1 MYGNGLEVV
10 TSNTF
15 TRGFNVLCGS
25 HVQAATLFWKF
36 SNGSR
41 IGISNPGFREGVF
54 ENGQCTLQSSCM
66 DEYTTSAK
74 FFIELL
80 IIEDQFSSI
89 VKPFDPVDLT
99 Q

>member
-25 HVQAATLFWKF
+25 HVQATTLFWKF

-66 DEYTTSAK
+66 DEYQLVA
-74 FFIELL
+74 ILL
-80 IIEDQFSSI
+80 AILLVLSFSLSY
-89 VKPFDPVDLT
+89 
-99 Q
+99 

>member
-1 MYGNGLEVV
+1 MVV
-10 TSNTF
+10 A
-15 TRGFNVLCGS
+15 L
-25 HVQAATLFWKF
+25 ALATLVSVKVYLRMVSARCNQVVWMK
-36 SNGSR
+36 
-41 IGISNPGFREGVF
+41 
-54 ENGQCTLQSSCM
+54 
-66 DEYTTSAK
+66 YTTSAK